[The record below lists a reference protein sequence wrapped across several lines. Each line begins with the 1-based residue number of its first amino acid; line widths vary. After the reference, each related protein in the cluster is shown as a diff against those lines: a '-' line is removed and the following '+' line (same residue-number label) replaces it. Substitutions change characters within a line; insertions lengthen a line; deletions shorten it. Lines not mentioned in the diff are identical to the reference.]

1 MRYYLSG
8 VADRDDAQLLLE
20 MGIPSILIDPFQFWQ
35 IGLDLVRQFPH
46 VALDSG
52 SYAIWKSEKRH
63 ATERDAERI
72 KRILDCWDGF
82 DFWVMPDA
90 IPLPLS
96 KDESPDYRG
105 SAVATLGI
113 WAFHADE
120 YAPQRR
126 EIPVWHWG
134 EDTTWLEGYWQSERK
149 LGIGGMVSIFRG
161 GHRQENKKKKHLLD
175 TARTEV
181 VERLVTL
188 LDNMV
193 TDHGPVDRLHLF
205 AANHVPSA
213 VKLAPYCTSMDSS
226 AWLRAARYA
235 YMFYVDSRNDQLCYR
250 PGPKELDREERLRR
264 ALPLWRTWLEEME
277 AVPCITAGDRQLEKE
292 AA

>member
-8 VADRDDAQLLLE
+8 VADRDDAKLLLE
-20 MGIPSILIDPFQFWQ
+20 MGIPNILIDPFQFWQ

-52 SYAIWKSEKRH
+52 SYAIWKSEKRY
-63 ATERDAERI
+63 ATDRDAERI
-72 KRILDCWDGF
+72 KRILDQWDGF

-96 KDESPDYRG
+96 KDDPPDYRG

-120 YAPQRR
+120 YDPQRR

-134 EDTTWLEGYWQSERK
+134 EDTAWLEGYWTNERK
-149 LGIGGMVSIFRG
+149 VGIGGMVAIFRG

-181 VERLVTL
+181 VERLMTL
-188 LDNMV
+188 LDNLI
-193 TDHGPVDRLHLF
+193 TDHGPLDRLHLF
-205 AANHVPSA
+205 AANHIPSA

-226 AWLRAARYA
+226 AWLRAARYG
-235 YMFYVDSRNDQLCYR
+235 YMFYVDSRNGLLSYR

-264 ALPLWRTWLEEME
+264 ALPLWREWLEEME
-277 AVPCITAGDRQLEKE
+277 AVPPITAGDQQAAKE